1 MMIYLEQYYAKVNN
15 SDLVKEC
22 FGNELLENEKIIEKK
37 DGNINFKNGKV
48 KEFYQKYENEIF
60 SFDRKN
66 LRKIYDDLKL
76 RVEFILN
83 TMDNTRKVII
93 NSTRVEFIDSQNKN
107 NYFYIETAKNLFFK
121 RESNQIL
128 DDKEKSISGELVQ
141 NSSLDIVD
149 ISFISTVNV
158 LDKDKYGIY
167 FINDDKKE
175 YIFFWG
181 KEKDLK
187 TFLLG

>member
-1 MMIYLEQYYAKVNN
+1 MIYLEQYYAKVNN
-15 SDLVKEC
+15 SDLVKKY

-93 NSTRVEFIDSQNKN
+93 NSTRVEYIDSQNEN

-121 RESNQIL
+121 RDSNQIL